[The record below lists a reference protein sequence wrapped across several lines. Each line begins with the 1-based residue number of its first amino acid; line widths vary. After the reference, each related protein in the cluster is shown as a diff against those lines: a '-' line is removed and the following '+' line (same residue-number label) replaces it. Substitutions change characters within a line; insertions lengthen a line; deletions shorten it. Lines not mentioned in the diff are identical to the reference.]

1 MKKTNQ
7 RWLVLGICIACEMRL
22 VDVSG
27 RREGSYKGK
36 TSLMIGMKG
45 IPHVKLA

>member
-7 RWLVLGICIACEMRL
+7 RWLVLGICRACEMRL

-36 TSLMIGMKG
+36 TSLMVRMKG
-45 IPHVKLA
+45 TTHAKLA